1 MQRWGCGGVRGILGW
16 GGEVVVGKGEV
27 RESRQRGVEVDV
39 KMLARTYK
47 N

>member
-1 MQRWGCGGVRGILGW
+1 VEGLEAYWGW
-16 GGEVVVGKGEV
+16 GGEVIVGKGEV

-39 KMLARTYK
+39 KMLARTYE